1 MKKKVMCVFGT
12 RSESIKLAP
21 VIQALKK
28 SLYLTPIVVVTG
40 YHREILD
47 QMIGCLQIEV
57 DLDLNLTRPRL
68 SLAEHTALMI
78 SGLEEAFNKFSPD
91 LVLVQGD
98 TIMVMTAAL
107 VAHYH
112 KVPVAHVE
120 AGLRTADRYNP
131 FAEEMYRRLA
141 SQLSTLHFAPTQQA
155 VENLRRESIEKH
167 VYLTGNTVIDSL
179 IDALEQ
185 LQTSQID
192 QKKLFGAADFTKY
205 RVLLAS
211 VHRRENRS
219 AMGEI
224 AAALKQIVD
233 QFPDTQILYPMHK
246 NPVIHDLI
254 ETTLKNHP
262 RIILIEPVDYVSFV
276 WAMQHCFFILTDS
289 GGIQEEAPMLG
300 KPVLVLRTNTE
311 REEGTKS
318 GALQIVGTKR
328 EDIFQAAHNLL
339 SDRGAYDLRARSV
352 TPFGDGQAS
361 HQVVNIIEKYFAMM

>member
-1 MKKKVMCVFGT
+1 VKKKVMCVFGT

-28 SLYLTPIVVVTG
+28 SLYLAPIVVVTG

-47 QMIGCLQIEV
+47 QMLTCFQIAP
-57 DLDLNLTRPRL
+57 DLDLNLTRPKY
-68 SLAEHTALMI
+68 SLADHTALMI

-98 TIMVMTAAL
+98 TLMVMTAAL

-120 AGLRTADRYNP
+120 AGLRTVDRYNP

-141 SQLSTLHFAPTQQA
+141 SQLATLHFAPTQQA
-155 VENLRRESIEKH
+155 VENLRRESIEEH
-167 VYLTGNTVIDSL
+167 VYLTGNTVIDTL
-179 IDALEQ
+179 TEALEK
-185 LQTSQID
+185 LQTTSVD

-211 VHRRENRS
+211 VHRRENRG
-219 AMGEI
+219 AMDEM

-254 ETTLKNHP
+254 EANLKGHP
-262 RIILIEPVDYVSFV
+262 RIILIEPVNYVSFV

-318 GALQIVGTKR
+318 GALQVVGTKR
-328 EDIFQAAHNLL
+328 EDIFQAAQSLL
-339 SDRGAYDLRARSV
+339 TDRTLYDLRAQSV
-352 TPFGDGQAS
+352 SPFGDGKAS
-361 HQVVNIIEKYFAMM
+361 HRIVDTIEKFLQQC